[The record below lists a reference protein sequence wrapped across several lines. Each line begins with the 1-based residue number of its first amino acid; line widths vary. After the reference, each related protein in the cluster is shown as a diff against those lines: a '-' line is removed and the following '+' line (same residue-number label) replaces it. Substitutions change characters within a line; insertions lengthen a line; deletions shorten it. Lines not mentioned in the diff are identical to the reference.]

1 MVCKILRERSIDS
14 LGVLFSDGINLAVNP
29 DISVEDGIGF
39 FSRVM
44 STVTNFNE
52 DSLVNEYESKS
63 KPWIKA
69 IKKET
74 DKRILGD
81 LIAKYINIV
90 NQYVKTNIQYSD
102 THTIGLTL
110 ECSMCGFK
118 SEETIEEHCL
128 CCGSFMQQFISTSRY
143 VDSAENDIQSIKAV
157 KDGYDKFREHYL
169 RYQGRTKDVVD
180 QNDMNLIRKTMT
192 EDYTLDVTEE
202 NRTDIRRL
210 VFKVINKLKLGK
222 YRSDLNLILHEIW
235 GYDLPDYSEYDD
247 LIEKNWRIGQQIFE
261 EQKQENDPKTIGY
274 NDWRLYKELT
284 YVGITLDEEIFQI
297 STSKQMKKRYDDLW
311 NLRCSVIE
319 SKQ

>member
-1 MVCKILRERSIDS
+1 
-14 LGVLFSDGINLAVNP
+14 
-29 DISVEDGIGF
+29 
-39 FSRVM
+39 
-44 STVTNFNE
+44 
-52 DSLVNEYESKS
+52 
-63 KPWIKA
+63 
-69 IKKET
+69 
-74 DKRILGD
+74 
-81 LIAKYINIV
+81 
-90 NQYVKTNIQYSD
+90 
-102 THTIGLTL
+102 
-110 ECSMCGFK
+110 
-118 SEETIEEHCL
+118 
-128 CCGSFMQQFISTSRY
+128 MQQFISTSRY